1 MSVTQ
6 RRSRKQLRHSIG
18 LLLGAVRQE
27 AGQIESTPSET
38 SQNAVKLIDNTLAFG
53 ADNEHRGRWIYA
65 TDSMGAN
72 HTRRVS
78 ASSRD
83 ERSITVSKAFASVTG
98 SSWIYEL
105 WDADISPDD
114 VHEFIN
120 QGISGVTR
128 KGSIGAVDES
138 FHTGGQINTFS
149 LSSAWAGIRELSWRS
164 GFAGRSVADLNGPM
178 SELSV
183 NSTVTVDSADFREGS
198 GSARLEIDAA
208 ATAGEAMAEAAFPAT
223 EARGFDRIEFWHKS
237 NAEVTSSNLVVQLR
251 QGSSTHE
258 SVPLPTADADR
269 WKYVSLEIASPEQNG
284 ALDAIRVVVGSSDGG
299 AVTTWF
305 DDIKLIRSNSEIWH
319 RVPREF
325 WNVSAA
331 RRQFTLDDDARL
343 PYSRLRVTG
352 VRVPALL
359 ESDSQICEVDAQYV
373 INAAAAG
380 VLRSRSDRRGANRD
394 VSMQQADLYEQ
405 LAQTLRLRM
414 NTPANI
420 RWVDD

>member
-1 MSVTQ
+1 MPVTQ

-27 AGQIESTPSET
+27 AGQIESSLTET
-38 SQNAVKLIDNTLAFG
+38 APNAVKLVDSTLAFG
-53 ADNEHRGRWIYA
+53 ADNEHRGRWVYA
-65 TDSMGAN
+65 TDSTGVKY
-72 HTRRVS
+72 TRRIS

-83 ERSITVSKAFASVTG
+83 ERSITVAKEFASITG
-98 SSWIYEL
+98 SSWLYEL
-105 WDADISPDD
+105 WDADLSPED

-128 KGSIGAVDES
+128 KGAVEAVDES
-138 FHTGGQINTFS
+138 FHTGGKIKTFA

-164 GFAGRSVADLNGPM
+164 GFTGTPLADLDSPM
-178 SELSV
+178 TALSANV
-183 NSTVTVDSADFREGS
+183 TATVDSADFREG
-198 GSARLEIDAA
+198 GGAVRLEVDAA
-208 ATAGEAMAEAAFPAT
+208 AAADEVLAEAAFSAV
-223 EARGFDRIEFWHKS
+223 EARGFDRFEVWHKS
-237 NAEVTSSNLVVQLR
+237 NVTLTSSNLVVQLR

-258 SVPLPTADADR
+258 STPLPAVEADR
-269 WKYVSLEIASPEQNG
+269 WNYVSLEIASPEKNG
-284 ALDAIRVVVGSSDGG
+284 ALDAIRIAVGSSDGG
-299 AVTTWF
+299 PVTTWF
-305 DDIKLIRSNSEIWH
+305 DDIKLVRSNSEVWH

-325 WNVSAA
+325 WKASAA

-352 VRVPALL
+352 VRAPALL
-359 ESDSQICEVDAQYV
+359 MSDSQVCEVDAQYV

-380 VLRSRSDRRGANRD
+380 LLRSRSDRRGTSRD

>member
-1 MSVTQ
+1 MPVTQ
-6 RRSRKQLRHSIG
+6 RRTRKQLRHSIG

-27 AGQIESTPSET
+27 SGQIESSPTET
-38 SQNAVKLIDNTLAFG
+38 APNAVKLIDSALAFG

-65 TDSMGAN
+65 TDSAGEK

-78 ASSRD
+78 AFSRD
-83 ERSITVSKAFASVTG
+83 ERSITVSKEFASVTG
-98 SSWIYEL
+98 SSWLYEL

-128 KGSIGAVDES
+128 KGSVGAIDES
-138 FHTGGQINTFS
+138 FHTGGQINTFA
-149 LSSAWAGIRELSWRS
+149 LSSEWTGVRDLSWRS
-164 GFAGRSVADLNGPM
+164 GYAGTALADLDSPM
-178 SELSV
+178 TELSANV
-183 NSTVTVDSADFREGS
+183 TATVDSADFREGS
-198 GSARLEIDAA
+198 GAARLDTDAA
-208 ATAGEAMAEAAFPAT
+208 AVTDEPLAETAFPAI
-223 EARGFDRIEFWHKS
+223 EARGFDRLEVWNRS
-237 NAEVTSSNLVVQLR
+237 NVTLTSSNLVVQLR

-258 SVPLPTADADR
+258 SIALPALPADR
-269 WKYVSLEIASPEQNG
+269 WNYVSVEIDSPEKNG
-284 ALDAIRVVVGSSDGG
+284 ALDAVRIAVGSSDVGE
-299 AVTTWF
+299 VTAWF
-305 DDIKLIRSNSEIWH
+305 DDLKLVRSNSETWH

-325 WNVSAA
+325 WRVSSAE
-331 RRQFTLDDDARL
+331 RKFTLLDDARM

-352 VRVPALL
+352 VRAPALL
-359 ESDSQICEVDAQYV
+359 DSDSQICEVDAQYV

-380 VLRSRSDRRGANRD
+380 VLRSRSDRRGSARD

-405 LAQTLRLRM
+405 LAQNLRLRM